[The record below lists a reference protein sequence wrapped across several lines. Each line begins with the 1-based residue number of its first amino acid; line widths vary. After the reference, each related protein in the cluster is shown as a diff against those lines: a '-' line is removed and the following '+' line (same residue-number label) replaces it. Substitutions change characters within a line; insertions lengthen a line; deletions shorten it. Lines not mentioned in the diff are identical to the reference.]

1 MKIHLFLILFS
12 ILMSFQSFGQFSEAP
27 KKEISIRMN
36 EYDVI
41 GHDTINLDGSPFHQI
56 TFEKKIDFINTK
68 TTKEEYFLAANL
80 AVDAAVGF
88 KFMYSTWDKEQ
99 HFLVGYGIANF
110 SNGVFQ
116 LLLPKDMKHRV
127 LVSTL
132 LGFGM
137 SVLAGAGKE
146 YYDSRH
152 PQNHTADVNDFLAT
166 AAGGAIGTLTLK
178 FDLRKALYGKY

>member
-1 MKIHLFLILFS
+1 MKFLRLFFLSLS
-12 ILMSFQSFGQFSEAP
+12 LVTVQAYAQYSEAP
-27 KKEISIRMN
+27 KKEISLQMN

-41 GHDTINLDGSPFHQI
+41 GHETVDLNGSPFHQI
-56 TFEKKIDFINTK
+56 TFEKKPNFINSE
-68 TTKEEYFLAANL
+68 TTKEEYLLAANF
-80 AVDAAVGF
+80 AADMGVGLR
-88 KFMYSTWDKEQ
+88 FMNATWDKEQ

-110 SNGVFQ
+110 SNGLFQ

-137 SVLAGAGKE
+137 SVVAGAAKE

-152 PQNHTADVNDFLAT
+152 PLNHTADINDFLAT
-166 AAGGAIGTLTLK
+166 SAGGAIGTLTLK
-178 FDLRKALYGKY
+178 FDIRKVLYGKY